1 MDPFRIDRIAK
12 QFAGRRFSRRQALTT
27 GGAGLA
33 AASLA
38 AVAGFATGS
47 AQDATPDAGANDAIL
62 DVVVDPDAPV
72 DKTTF
77 LFVQTYQAGT
87 ITPTE
92 GVDGRYT
99 LTLEQGHGQTIY
111 FSDRPDRIVGAN
123 PTPQFLEGLGFPD
136 DNPPNAALVV
146 ETAPGETDVAVVEL
160 FNPLYDPE
168 TQGVTYE
175 IEVLGNWQAELEMEF
190 HEAPTDL
197 ATLAPSFGSA
207 QLFIDDCADG
217 TVYCVAGTKRVGN
230 FDDWA
235 IPFCYKPQYAT
246 CHPCIPDPNFD
257 LDALNA
263 AWTNACNS
271 HYHDECNGIASPLF
285 DEMLEP
291 KWVLLALNSPAR
303 PARPARS
310 PARATPSFDRI
321 ARLFAGRRLS
331 RRRALTTGGAGFA
344 ATSLTAPAE

>member
-1 MDPFRIDRIAK
+1 VDPFRFDRIAR
-12 QFAGRRFSRRQALTT
+12 QFAGRRLSRRHALTS
-27 GGAGLA
+27 GGASL

-47 AQDATPDAGANDAIL
+47 ALDATPNAAAGQDAIL
-62 DVVVDPDAPV
+62 DAVQDPASQHGPMM
-72 DKTTF
+72 
-77 LFVQTYQAGT
+77 LFVQTYQSGS

-111 FSDRPDRIVGAN
+111 FSDRPERIVGAN
-123 PTPQFLEGLGFPD
+123 PTPQFLEGLGFAD

-175 IEVLGNWQAELEMEF
+175 IEVLSNWQAELEMGF

-197 ATLAPSFGSA
+197 AALAPNFGSA
-207 QLFIDDCADG
+207 QLFIDDCAAG
-217 TVYCVAGTKRVGN
+217 TVYCVAGSKRVGN

-246 CHPCIPDPNFD
+246 CHPCIPDPKFD

-271 HYHDECNGIASPLF
+271 HYHDECNGRCTPLYSTRCWN
-285 DEMLEP
+285 P
-291 KWVLLALNSPAR
+291 NGCS
-303 PARPARS
+303 
-310 PARATPSFDRI
+310 
-321 ARLFAGRRLS
+321 
-331 RRRALTTGGAGFA
+331 
-344 ATSLTAPAE
+344 